1 LEHLKDEEEKA
12 RKMEDAQRLF
22 FDSMI
27 VIGQRDRITSVEL
40 VHGLREIPTAPWRSY
55 EGTGITEISLASMLR
70 FFQVEPK
77 TIRIKPKSQPNSTAK
92 GYRREALDKAMKA
105 IDAVAEGEGNPVTP
119 TDGVQKKQVAALH
132 ILPSPT
138 PCGGCKD
145 MHLRIAEMAKA
156 NPGMSDEE
164 LAANSGCNV
173 TTVRQAKARYLD
185 WNRESA

>member
-1 LEHLKDEEEKA
+1 
-12 RKMEDAQRLF
+12 MC
-22 FDSMI
+22 
-27 VIGQRDRITSVEL
+27 
-40 VHGLREIPTAPWRSY
+40 
-55 EGTGITEISLASMLR
+55 
-70 FFQVEPK
+70 
-77 TIRIKPKSQPNSTAK
+77 
-92 GYRREALDKAMKA
+92 
-105 IDAVAEGEGNPVTP
+105 NPVTP